1 MAHEITD
8 AVNTETIQ
16 NATKVVI
23 RTSDLSISTAAK
35 RVTRF
40 LQEQGYT
47 CSARQVTEIR
57 AEIETDATPED
68 LEELRSSCRAVIAVF
83 TL

>member
-1 MAHEITD
+1 MAHEIND
-8 AVNTETIQ
+8 AMNTGTIQ
-16 NATKVVI
+16 DATRIVI
-23 RTSDLSISTAAK
+23 TTSDLSISTAAK

-57 AEIETDATPED
+57 AEIDTDATPED
-68 LEELRSSCRAVIAVF
+68 LEEVRSSYRAVIAVF